1 MLGSDYYGDM
11 RKEVYAR
18 LDAYNVANEGQGI
31 EAVTITEFWSPFWA
45 EAALLYVNMG
55 DTYTPTLCWSPL
67 TREWYE
73 TDWGT
78 VVEELLP
85 EEIREK
91 IR

>member
-11 RKEVYAR
+11 RDEVYRR
-18 LDAYNVANEGQGI
+18 LYKYDRENYGFGVEVI
-31 EAVTITEFWSPFWA
+31 TMTEFWSPYWA
-45 EAALLYVNMG
+45 ETVLLYVNMG
-55 DTYTPTLCWSPL
+55 DAYVPTLCWSPV

-73 TDWGT
+73 SDWGT

-85 EEIREK
+85 EDIRNK